1 MLIRSCKKIGEPLR
15 YSRVKEEKKG
25 QQMNRELAQ
34 KGIDAYVDAEF
45 PLNIFKSWDVVMN
58 FFSEVEQKTDEESQE
73 MYDKLPDEVMLYR
86 GILAKEKFDTQLG
99 ASWTTNE
106 EVAKMFAL
114 RFSRLGGTPYIMKG
128 EIDKENILYFTNA
141 RQESEA
147 IINPDSMI
155 WMDYEEL

>member
-1 MLIRSCKKIGEPLR
+1 
-15 YSRVKEEKKG
+15 
-25 QQMNRELAQ
+25 MNKQLAQ
-34 KGIDAYVDAEF
+34 EGIDAYIDTEF
-45 PLNIFKSWDVVMN
+45 PLNIFKSWDVVLG
-58 FFSEVEQKTDEESQE
+58 FFSKVEQRTDEESQE

-155 WMDYEEL
+155 WMDYEELE

>member
-1 MLIRSCKKIGEPLR
+1 
-15 YSRVKEEKKG
+15 
-25 QQMNRELAQ
+25 MNRELAQ
-34 KGIDAYVDAEF
+34 KGIDAYVEAEF

-58 FFSEVEQKTDEESQE
+58 FFSEVEQKT
-73 MYDKLPDEVMLYR
+73 
-86 GILAKEKFDTQLG
+86 
-99 ASWTTNE
+99 WTTNE

-114 RFSRLGGTPYIMKG
+114 RFSRLGGTPFIMKG

-155 WMDYEEL
+155 WVDHEEL